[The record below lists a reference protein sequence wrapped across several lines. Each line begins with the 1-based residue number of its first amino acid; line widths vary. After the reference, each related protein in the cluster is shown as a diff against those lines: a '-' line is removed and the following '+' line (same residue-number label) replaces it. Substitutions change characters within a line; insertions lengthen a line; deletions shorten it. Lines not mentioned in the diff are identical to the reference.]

1 MSQRRRAV
9 PIRQIACPKRMSD
22 ARRCADYEIV
32 AEVMQETYLAIWR
45 AATAFAGTA
54 VGGSAVGWV

>member
-1 MSQRRRAV
+1 
-9 PIRQIACPKRMSD
+9 MSD